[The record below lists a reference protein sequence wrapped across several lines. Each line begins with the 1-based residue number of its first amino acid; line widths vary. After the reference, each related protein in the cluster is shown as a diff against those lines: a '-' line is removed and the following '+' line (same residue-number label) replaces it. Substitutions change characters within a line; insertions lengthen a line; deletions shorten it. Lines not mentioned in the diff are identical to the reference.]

1 MGAGSSGLTELRGVE
16 QGLPRLKPF
25 HTPYKKTVM
34 ELKMLTTFNLGI
46 IVLFFGKFLS
56 ARIPLLRRYNIPEPV
71 SSGLL
76 ICCIT
81 FALYLCTGIEL
92 SFDLHARDVL
102 LIYFFAGIGLNADL
116 RSLLSGG
123 IPLVILLAATIV
135 FMFLQNMAGVGV
147 ASLFGLDAAVGVL
160 GGTTSLIGG
169 HGTAIAWTPVYTSQY
184 GISNAGEIGIAC
196 ATFGLVLAAL
206 MGGPIANILIKRHH
220 LEPATCAQP
229 DVGITHDNEHAKV
242 DMYSI
247 LSAWLILNLC
257 LTLGVAI
264 QTGLS
269 NLGLDLPHFV
279 CCLFGGILLTNTVP
293 RLLPKLSWPSGSP
306 ALALISDLC
315 LGMFLAMSL
324 MSLQLWTLIDLA
336 GPIIAILSVQFM
348 LAFGFALFVVFR
360 LMGRDYEA
368 AVICSGFGGISLG
381 STPTAL
387 ANMTAVSKRYGA
399 AHKAFIIVP
408 LVCGFFVDIAN
419 ALIIQ
424 TFLNWFA

>member
-1 MGAGSSGLTELRGVE
+1 
-16 QGLPRLKPF
+16 
-25 HTPYKKTVM
+25 M
-34 ELKMLTTFNLGI
+34 ELEMLTTFNLGI
-46 IVLFFGKFLS
+46 IVLFIGKLLS
-56 ARIPLLRRYNIPEPV
+56 TRFSILRRYNIPEPV

-76 ICCIT
+76 ICLIT
-81 FALYLCTGIEL
+81 FVLYLTTGIEI

-102 LIYFFAGIGLNADL
+102 LIYFFAGIGLNSDL

-123 IPLVILLAATIV
+123 LPLVILLSATIV
-135 FMFLQNMAGVGV
+135 FMFLQNIAGVGV
-147 ASLFGLDAAVGVL
+147 ASLFGLDGAVGVL

-169 HGTAIAWTPVYTSQY
+169 HGTAIAWTPVYVEQY
-184 GISNAGEIGIAC
+184 GITNASEIGIAC
-196 ATFGLVLAAL
+196 ATFGLVLASL
-206 MGGPIANILIKRHH
+206 MGGPIANILIKRHK
-220 LEPATCAQP
+220 LEPKTCEQP
-229 DVGITHDNEHAKV
+229 DVGLTHNHEHTKV

-257 LTLGVAI
+257 LTLGAAI
-264 QTGLS
+264 QQGLES
-269 NLGLDLPHFV
+269 AGLDLPLFV
-279 CCLFGGILLTNTVP
+279 CCLFGGIILTNTVP
-293 RLLPKLSWPSGSP
+293 RLFPKLKWPSGTP
-306 ALALISDLC
+306 ALALMSDVA

-324 MSLQLWTLIDLA
+324 MSLQLWTLTDLA
-336 GPIIAILSVQFM
+336 GPIVAILGVQFI
-348 LAFGFALFVVFR
+348 LAFCFALFVVFR

-381 STPTAL
+381 STPTAM

-424 TFLNWFA
+424 VFLNWFA

>member
-1 MGAGSSGLTELRGVE
+1 
-16 QGLPRLKPF
+16 
-25 HTPYKKTVM
+25 M
-34 ELKMLTTFNLGI
+34 ELEMLTTFNLGI
-46 IVLFFGKFLS
+46 IVLFIGKLLS
-56 ARIPLLRRYNIPEPV
+56 TRFSILRRYNIPEPV

-76 ICCIT
+76 ICLIT
-81 FALYLCTGIEL
+81 FVLYLTTGIEI

-102 LIYFFAGIGLNADL
+102 LIYFFAGIGLNSDL

-123 IPLVILLAATIV
+123 LPLVILLSATIV
-135 FMFLQNMAGVGV
+135 FMFLQNIAGVGV
-147 ASLFGLDAAVGVL
+147 ASLFGLDGAVGVL

-169 HGTAIAWTPVYTSQY
+169 HGTAIAWTPVYVEQY
-184 GISNAGEIGIAC
+184 GISNASEIGIAC
-196 ATFGLVLAAL
+196 ATFGLVLASL
-206 MGGPIANILIKRHH
+206 MGGPIANILIKRHK
-220 LEPATCAQP
+220 LEPKTCEQP
-229 DVGITHDNEHAKV
+229 DVGLTHNDEHTKV

-257 LTLGVAI
+257 LTLGAAI
-264 QTGLS
+264 QQGLES
-269 NLGLDLPHFV
+269 AGLDLPLFV
-279 CCLFGGILLTNTVP
+279 CCLFGGIILTNTVP
-293 RLLPKLSWPSGSP
+293 RLFPKLKWPSGTP
-306 ALALISDLC
+306 ALALMSDVA

-324 MSLQLWTLIDLA
+324 MSLQLWTLTDLA
-336 GPIIAILSVQFM
+336 GPIVAILGVQFI
-348 LAFGFALFVVFR
+348 LAFCFALFVVFR

-381 STPTAL
+381 STPTAM

-424 TFLNWFA
+424 VFLNWFA

>member
-1 MGAGSSGLTELRGVE
+1 
-16 QGLPRLKPF
+16 
-25 HTPYKKTVM
+25 
-34 ELKMLTTFNLGI
+34 MLTTFNLGI
-46 IVLFFGKFLS
+46 VVLFIGKLLS
-56 ARIPLLRRYNIPEPV
+56 ARFTILRRYNIPEPV

-76 ICCIT
+76 VCLIT
-81 FALYLCTGIEL
+81 FILYLTTGIEI

-102 LIYFFAGIGLNADL
+102 LIYFFAGIGLNSDL

-123 IPLVILLAATIV
+123 IPLIILLCVTIV
-135 FMFLQNMAGVGV
+135 FMFLQNFAGVGV
-147 ASLFGLDAAVGVL
+147 ASLFGLDGAVGVL

-169 HGTAIAWTPVYTSQY
+169 HGTAIAWTPVYIEQY
-184 GISNAGEIGIAC
+184 GITNASEIGIAC
-196 ATFGLVLAAL
+196 ATFGLVLASL
-206 MGGPIANILIKRHH
+206 MGGPIANILIKRNK
-220 LEPATCAQP
+220 LEPKTLEQP
-229 DVGITHDNEHAKV
+229 DVGLTHKDEHTKV

-257 LTLGVAI
+257 LTLGAAI
-264 QTGLS
+264 KEGLS
-269 NLGLDLPHFV
+269 GAGLDLPLFV
-279 CCLFGGILLTNTVP
+279 CCLFGGIILTNTVP
-293 RLLPKLSWPSGSP
+293 RLFPKLKWPSGSP
-306 ALALISDLC
+306 ALALMSDVS

-324 MSLQLWTLIDLA
+324 MSLQLWTLADLA
-336 GPIIAILSVQFM
+336 GPIVAILSVQFI
-348 LAFGFALFVVFR
+348 LAFCFALFVVFR

-381 STPTAL
+381 STPTAM

-424 TFLNWFA
+424 AFLNWFA